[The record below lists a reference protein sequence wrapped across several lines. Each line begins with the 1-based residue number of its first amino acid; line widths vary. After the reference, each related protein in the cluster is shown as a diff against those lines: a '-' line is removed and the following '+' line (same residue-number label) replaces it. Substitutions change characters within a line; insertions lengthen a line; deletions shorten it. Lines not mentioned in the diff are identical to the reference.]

1 MRNKFRERLHNDKLF
16 TRILTSLF
24 FKDIF
29 QQNFK
34 VSKSV
39 FMKYVVSIRLYSFSF
54 FNNKNV
60 AVYILVQLKEYYL
73 IWKVRPLT
81 VPTDIGNW

>member
-16 TRILTSLF
+16 TRILSLF

>member
-1 MRNKFRERLHNDKLF
+1 
-16 TRILTSLF
+16 
-24 FKDIF
+24 
-29 QQNFK
+29 
-34 VSKSV
+34 
-39 FMKYVVSIRLYSFSF
+39 MKYVVSIRLYSFSF